1 MKPRG
6 GAAKRF
12 LLGAAAAAIVAAIG
26 TAAWMYLSPRGLAG
40 HAIERHGSAATRTSV
55 RLERIEISPG
65 DGTCSITGFTV
76 GNPRGFRTPAAFSA
90 DSIKLALDPATLGKE
105 VLVVRALSVTS
116 PRLSYES
123 GDAGSNFEV
132 LLGNILRHAGESAG
146 AGSQGPK
153 LIVERLV
160 VHNAALSYA
169 SALTAGKTVT
179 IALPDIRLS
188 GIGRVEGGVT
198 PGRFAQA
205 LVEAMLDRIRRAMS
219 LEAMRGGAK

>member
-1 MKPRG
+1 MSARRRPVKRLLL
-6 GAAKRF
+6 AA
-12 LLGAAAAAIVAAIG
+12 LGAAIVAAIG
-26 TAAWMYLSPRGLAG
+26 TGAWVYLSPRGFAG
-40 HAIERHGSAATRTSV
+40 NAIERYGSAATRTSV

-65 DGTCSITGFTV
+65 DGTGSITGFTV
-76 GNPRGFRTPAAFSA
+76 GNPGGFNSPAAFSA

-123 GDAGSNFEV
+123 GNAGSNFEV
-132 LLGNILRHAGESAG
+132 LLGNIRHQAEASAG

-153 LIVERLV
+153 LTVERLV

-179 IALPDIRLS
+179 IPLPDIRLS
-188 GIGRVEGGVT
+188 GIGRAEGGVT

-205 LVEAMLDRIRRAMS
+205 VVEVMLDRIRRAMS
-219 LEAMRGGAK
+219 LEPMRGGAK

>member
-1 MKPRG
+1 MKARG
-6 GAAKRF
+6 GAAKKV
-12 LLGAAAAAIVAAIG
+12 LLGAAVAAIVAAIG
-26 TAAWMYLSPRGLAG
+26 TGAWVYLSPRGLAG
-40 HAIERHGSAATRTSV
+40 SVIERYGSAATRTSV

-65 DGTCSITGFTV
+65 DGTGSIRGFTV
-76 GNPRGFRTPAAFSA
+76 GNPGGFNSPAAFSA
-90 DSIKLALDPATLGKE
+90 DSIKFALDPATLGKE

-123 GDAGSNFEV
+123 GNAGSNFEA
-132 LLGNILRHAGESAG
+132 LLGNIRRQAEASAG
-146 AGSQGPK
+146 AGPQGPK
-153 LIVERLV
+153 LIVDRLV

-179 IALPDIRLS
+179 IPLPDIRLS

-205 LVEAMLDRIRRAMS
+205 IAEVMHDRIRRAMS

>member
-1 MKPRG
+1 MKARR
-6 GAAKRF
+6 GAARKL
-12 LLGAAAAAIVAAIG
+12 LLGAAAAAIVAA
-26 TAAWMYLSPRGLAG
+26 ASAWVYLSLHGLGG
-40 HAIERHGSAATRTSV
+40 HAVERYASAATRTSV

-65 DGTCSITGFTV
+65 DGTGTITGFSV
-76 GNPRGFRTPAAFSA
+76 GNPKGFNAPAAFSA

-123 GDAGSNFEV
+123 GNAGSNFEA
-132 LLGNILRHAGESAG
+132 LLENIRRQAEVSAAAGT
-146 AGSQGPK
+146 QGPK
-153 LIVERLV
+153 LIIERLV

-179 IALPDIRLS
+179 IPLPDIRLS

-205 LVEAMLDRIRRAMS
+205 VAEVMLDRIRRAMS